1 MIRKLLIANR
11 GEIVSRIIRTC
22 REMGI
27 ATVAV
32 CSEADRESPY
42 VRQADENVLI
52 GPANPLRSYLN
63 IAALIEA
70 ARETGADAVH
80 PGYGFLSERG
90 AFAEAVERAG
100 LAWVGP
106 DAKLLRAISSK
117 CYCRQV
123 ADEVGV
129 PVVPGTLAPA
139 TDEREIVAY
148 GRRFGYPLFLK
159 PDKGG
164 GGKGIEV
171 IESEAQ
177 VPEVFKR
184 AASISQMA
192 FGFPACYIERVVSKP
207 RHIEVQFL
215 ADRQGN
221 CVCLGERECSIQRR
235 HQKIVEEA
243 PSTIVTA
250 EDRQEIFEHTRN
262 FVLKL
267 GYNGAGTIEGL
278 RSQDGDY
285 YFMEI
290 NARLQV
296 EHPVT
301 EFTTGI
307 DIVKHQ
313 IRIAAGEPLAL
324 LQSDIRSRGSS
335 IEARI
340 YAEDPVTFLP
350 SPGVIRRA
358 LLPEASRHL
367 RIDHALEDNC
377 VVPPYYDPL
386 LAKVISWDAT
396 RSAAI
401 GHLVAA
407 LSHIR
412 IEGVKT
418 NIATSLH
425 ILNHPRFA
433 QGSFDTGFVQECLDE
448 TSNAELTSGG
458 KTRWVS

>member
-32 CSEADRESPY
+32 YSEADRESPY
-42 VRQADENVLI
+42 VKQADESVLI
-52 GPANPLRSYLN
+52 GPANPLRSYLS
-63 IAALIEA
+63 IESLLEA
-70 ARETGADAVH
+70 ARKTGADAVH

-90 AFAEAVERAG
+90 AFAEAVEQAG
-100 LAWVGP
+100 LTWVGP
-106 DAKLLRAISSK
+106 NAKLLRAISSK

-123 ADEVGV
+123 ANEVGF
-129 PVVPGTLAPA
+129 PVVPGTLTPA
-139 TDEREIVAY
+139 TDEKEIVEY

-171 IESEAQ
+171 IESGEQ
-177 VPEVFKR
+177 VAEVFKR

-192 FGFPACYIERVVSKP
+192 FGFPACYIEQVVSKP

-235 HQKIVEEA
+235 HQKIIEEA
-243 PSTIVTA
+243 PATIVTP
-250 EDRQEIFEHTRN
+250 EDREELFEHTRN
-262 FVLKL
+262 FVLRL
-267 GYNGAGTIEGL
+267 GYHGAGTIEGL

-301 EFTTGI
+301 ECTTGI

-313 IRIAAGEPLAL
+313 IRIAAGEPLDL
-324 LQSDIRSRGSS
+324 RQSEITSQGSS

-358 LLPEASRHL
+358 VLPEPNRHL
-367 RIDHALEDNC
+367 RIDHAIADNC

-386 LAKVISWDAT
+386 LGKVISWDTT

-401 GHLVAA
+401 EQLIAA
-407 LSHIR
+407 LKRIR

-418 NIATSLH
+418 NIATALQ

-433 QGSFDTGFVQECLDE
+433 QGAFDTGFVHECLGE
-448 TSNAELTSGG
+448 ESNKKPSAG
-458 KTRWVS
+458 

>member
-42 VRQADENVLI
+42 VKQADESVLI
-52 GPANPLRSYLN
+52 GPANPLRSYLS
-63 IAALIEA
+63 IESLLDA
-70 ARETGADAVH
+70 ARKTGADAVH

-90 AFAEAVERAG
+90 AFAEAVEQAG
-100 LAWVGP
+100 LTWVGP
-106 DAKLLRAISSK
+106 NAKLLRAISSK

-123 ADEVGV
+123 ANEVGF
-129 PVVPGTLAPA
+129 PVVPGTLTPA
-139 TDEREIVAY
+139 TDEKEVVEY

-171 IESEAQ
+171 IESGEQ
-177 VPEVFKR
+177 VAEVFKR

-192 FGFPACYIERVVSKP
+192 FGFPACYIEQVVSKP

-235 HQKIVEEA
+235 HQKIIEEA
-243 PSTIVTA
+243 PATIVTP
-250 EDRQEIFEHTRN
+250 EDREELFEHTRN
-262 FVLKL
+262 FVLRL
-267 GYNGAGTIEGL
+267 GYHGAGTIEGL

-301 EFTTGI
+301 ECTTGI

-313 IRIAAGEPLAL
+313 IRIAAGEPLDL
-324 LQSDIRSRGSS
+324 RQSEITSQGSS

-358 LLPEASRHL
+358 VLPEPNRHL
-367 RIDHALEDNC
+367 RIDHAIADNC

-386 LAKVISWDAT
+386 LGKVISWDTT

-401 GHLVAA
+401 EQLIAA
-407 LSHIR
+407 LKRIR

-418 NIATSLH
+418 NIATALQ

-433 QGSFDTGFVQECLDE
+433 QGAFDTGFVGECLGAE
-448 TSNAELTSGG
+448 SNAGCP
-458 KTRWVS
+458 RD

>member
-1 MIRKLLIANR
+1 VAN
-11 GEIVSRIIRTC
+11 
-22 REMGI
+22 
-27 ATVAV
+27 
-32 CSEADRESPY
+32 
-42 VRQADENVLI
+42 
-52 GPANPLRSYLN
+52 
-63 IAALIEA
+63 
-70 ARETGADAVH
+70 
-80 PGYGFLSERG
+80 
-90 AFAEAVERAG
+90 
-100 LAWVGP
+100 
-106 DAKLLRAISSK
+106 
-117 CYCRQV
+117 
-123 ADEVGV
+123 EVGV
-129 PVVPGTLAPA
+129 PVVPGTLTPA
-139 TDEREIVAY
+139 SDEKVIVEY

-177 VPEVFKR
+177 VAEVLKR

-192 FGFPACYIERVVSKP
+192 FGLPACYIEQVVSKP

-235 HQKIVEEA
+235 HQKIIEEA
-243 PSTIVTA
+243 PATIVTPK
-250 EDRQEIFEHTRN
+250 DREKIFEHTRN

-267 GYNGAGTIEGL
+267 GYHGAGTIEGL
-278 RSQDGDY
+278 RSQEGDY

-307 DIVKHQ
+307 DIVECQ
-313 IRIAAGEPLAL
+313 IRIAAGEPLDL
-324 LQSDIRSRGSS
+324 RQSDINSQGSS

-358 LLPEASRHL
+358 VLPEPNRHL
-367 RIDHALEDNC
+367 RIDHAIADNC

-386 LAKVISWDAT
+386 LGKVISWDTT
-396 RSAAI
+396 RTAAI
-401 GHLVAA
+401 EQLIAA
-407 LSHIR
+407 LKRIR

-418 NIATSLH
+418 NIATALQ

-433 QGSFDTGFVQECLDE
+433 QGNFDTGFVHECLGE
-448 TSNAELTSGG
+448 ESNKKPSAG
-458 KTRWVS
+458 

>member
-11 GEIVSRIIRTC
+11 GEIVSRIVRTC
-22 REMGI
+22 RGMGI

-42 VRQADENVLI
+42 VKQADESVLI
-52 GPANPLRSYLN
+52 GPANPLRSYLS
-63 IAALIEA
+63 IESLLDA
-70 ARETGADAVH
+70 ARKTGADAVH

-90 AFAEAVERAG
+90 AFAEAVEQAG
-100 LAWVGP
+100 LTWVGP
-106 DAKLLRAISSK
+106 GAKLLRAISSK
-117 CYCRQV
+117 CHCRQV
-123 ADEVGV
+123 ANEVGV
-129 PVVPGTLAPA
+129 PVVPGTLTPA
-139 TDEREIVAY
+139 EDEKEVLEY
-148 GRRFGYPLFLK
+148 GRRFGYPLLLK

-171 IESEAQ
+171 VEGEAQ
-177 VPEVFKR
+177 VAEVFKR

-192 FGFPACYIERVVSKP
+192 FGFPACYIEQVVSQP

-235 HQKIVEEA
+235 HQKIIEEA
-243 PSTIVTA
+243 PATIVTPK
-250 EDRQEIFEHTRN
+250 DREELFEHTRN

-267 GYNGAGTIEGL
+267 GYHGAGTIEGL
-278 RSQDGDY
+278 RSQGGDY

-301 EFTTGI
+301 ECTTGI
-307 DIVKHQ
+307 DIVECQ
-313 IRIAAGEPLAL
+313 LRIAAGEPLGL
-324 LQSDIRSRGSS
+324 NQSDIKSQGSS

-340 YAEDPVTFLP
+340 YAEDPTTFLP

-358 LLPEASRHL
+358 VLPESNRHL
-367 RIDHALEDNC
+367 RIDHALADDC

-386 LAKVISWDAT
+386 LAKVISWDTT
-396 RSAAI
+396 RAAAI
-401 GHLVAA
+401 EQLIAA
-407 LSHIR
+407 LKRIR

-418 NIATSLH
+418 NMATALQ
-425 ILNHPRFA
+425 ILNHPRFS
-433 QGSFDTGFVQECLDE
+433 QGNFDTGFVQECLRE
-448 TSNAELTSGG
+448 ESS
-458 KTRWVS
+458 KKPSPK